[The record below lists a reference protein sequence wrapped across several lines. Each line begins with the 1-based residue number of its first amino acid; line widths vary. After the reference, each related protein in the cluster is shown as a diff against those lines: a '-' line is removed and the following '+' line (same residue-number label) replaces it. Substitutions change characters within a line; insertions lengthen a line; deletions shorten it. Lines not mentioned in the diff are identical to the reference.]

1 MRVTIDIDDDVL
13 DAVKAIAKNRRIT
26 AGRVLSDLV
35 RSELPSPRRSFRER
49 NGVPLLPKRKG
60 ARSVTGEMAK
70 RLLDDDIA
78 FALKPGSRKGRR

>member
-13 DAVKAIAKNRRIT
+13 DAVKVIAKNRRII

-35 RSELPSPRRSFRER
+35 RSELRPPKRSFRKR

-60 ARSVTGEMAK
+60 ARSVTGEMVK

-78 FALKPGSRKGRR
+78 FALTPDSRKRS